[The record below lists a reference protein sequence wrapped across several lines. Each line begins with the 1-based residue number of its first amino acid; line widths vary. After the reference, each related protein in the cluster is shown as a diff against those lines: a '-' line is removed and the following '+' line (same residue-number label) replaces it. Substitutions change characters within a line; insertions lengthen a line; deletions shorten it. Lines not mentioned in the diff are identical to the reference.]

1 MVILKHLQITHNAS
15 PFLLVVTRFCQI
27 NPPLAPCGLLISNT
41 RLYTHLRCSRQG
53 SRRSRYTCREGNK
66 LIEPEQELWYE
77 LSTTRLLPKCGISA
91 SHQPFPA
98 KTYSFLPNALNA
110 FHPCMVPSAPH
121 LQHTPFFDHGPSPM
135 PRNP

>member
-1 MVILKHLQITHNAS
+1 MNYPQRGSSRNAVFQ
-15 PFLLVVTRFCQI
+15 PAT
-27 NPPLAPCGLLISNT
+27 N
-41 RLYTHLRCSRQG
+41 
-53 SRRSRYTCREGNK
+53 
-66 LIEPEQELWYE
+66 
-77 LSTTRLLPKCGISA
+77 LS
-91 SHQPFPA
+91 QP